1 MRFPSLWLPFN
12 QPRPVSGLVLFPVF
26 PSVKQSLKN
35 VQPGLMALRQW
46 RCYNRQHMEKPR
58 DFLLKEM
65 GRRGQTHFDAYVV
78 PGAENVLDG
87 NYFQP

>member
-1 MRFPSLWLPFN
+1 
-12 QPRPVSGLVLFPVF
+12 
-26 PSVKQSLKN
+26 
-35 VQPGLMALRQW
+35 MALRQR

-78 PGAENVLDG
+78 LGADNVLDG